1 MSRTQS
7 LQQQHTMEKYVQDCI
22 DQSFLFETPNNSNT
36 CTQNKQEQRIFNNHE
51 TICDDKSI
59 KIYNKNGELE
69 YFVYLASGLQ
79 NQVTTKS
86 K

>member
-7 LQQQHTMEKYVQDCI
+7 LQQHTIEKYVQDCI
-22 DQSFLFETPNNSNT
+22 DQSFSLETIHNT
-36 CTQNKQEQRIFNNHE
+36 CTQHKQNDNRRIFNNHE

-69 YFVYLASGLQ
+69 YFFYLASGLQ